1 MKHTNV
7 HIESRVE
14 PEVKIRSIPDAAHL
28 SAASTAESILSTH
41 HKEGKMYQHRL
52 WTVVAVLAILATIV
66 TACAPVQPQT
76 QPAQATQAPAQAT
89 QAPAQATQAP
99 SSSTGKPYKVGLL
112 WDFLQVERRVKSR
125 DYLMAEAKRL
135 GFDVVFQNANGDEK
149 LQLQQAENLI
159 TQGVDLLVILPQNA
173 DAACPVIEQAHQAGI
188 KVVAFDRL
196 ISNCDL
202 DYYIGF
208 NNDVIGD
215 MMAQYVYDMKPDGN
229 WAMVNGA
236 PTDPNV
242 KQYRDGWLRV
252 IQKAIDSGAIKMV
265 SDTYTANWDPNN
277 AMKAAEDFLT
287 ANKDKIDVVLAMNDG
302 TAGGVVQA
310 LKARDLNGKVLVTG
324 QDGELAAIQRVAQG
338 DQAMTVWKPDDKM
351 ATVLAESIFKIL
363 KGEQLPNASTTDNK
377 FKKVT
382 SVLEL
387 PVTVDKNNI
396 CQTVVASNYL
406 KLEDVYKNLP
416 KDQWPTCK

>member
-1 MKHTNV
+1 M
-7 HIESRVE
+7 SR
-14 PEVKIRSIPDAAHL
+14 
-28 SAASTAESILSTH
+28 
-41 HKEGKMYQHRL
+41 HRL
-52 WTVVAVLAILATIV
+52 WSVVAVFAILAAIV
-66 TACAPVQPQT
+66 SACAPAAQPQT
-76 QPAQATQAPAQAT
+76 QPAQATQAPAQA
-89 QAPAQATQAP
+89 QAQPAQATAAP
-99 SSSTGKPYKVGLL
+99 AAGAAKPYKVGVL
-112 WDFLQVERRVKSR
+112 WDFLQVERRVKAK
-125 DYLMAEAKRL
+125 DYLEAEAKRL
-135 GFDVVFQNANGDEK
+135 GFDIVFQNANGDEK

-159 TQGVDLLVILPQNA
+159 TQGVDMIVILPQNA
-173 DAACPVIEQAHQAGI
+173 DAACPVIEQAHQAKI

-196 ISNCDL
+196 ISKCDL

-215 MMAQYVYDMKPDGN
+215 MMAKYVYALKPDGN

-265 SDTYTANWDPNN
+265 SDTYTEGWKPDN
-277 AMKAAEDFLT
+277 AMKAAENFLT

-302 TAGGVVQA
+302 TGGGVVQA

-324 QDGELAAIQRVAQG
+324 QDGDLAAVQRIAAG

-351 ATVLAESIFKIL
+351 ANVLAESILKIL
-363 KGEQLPNASTTDNK
+363 KGEQLPDVSTTDNK
-377 FKKVT
+377 FKKVP
-382 SVLEL
+382 SVLL
-387 PVTVDKNNI
+387 VPVTVDKKNI
-396 CQTVVASNYL
+396 CDTVVASGYL
-406 KLEDVYKNLP
+406 KLEDIYKNIP